1 MSGMNGQ
8 ALFAAY
14 KQAAG
19 AGSDLVIPVGQPVEA
34 LLRPIATNSAHINL
48 NDARLLSE
56 WRNRFVKSFLTEFDS
71 HETRTA
77 NWLAGPVARDPGKI
91 LFMVDTLDGRAVGH
105 VGLGFIDWDKG
116 YVEAD
121 AIVRGGECRKGLM
134 TLALQALLHWARVG
148 LGLPDAWVRVRSDNP
163 AVAFYQK
170 AGFSEVKR
178 VPLSCT
184 SADGQ
189 LTWVEDAAAG
199 QDAPAL
205 VYMRYQAP
213 AQQ

>member
-14 KQAAG
+14 KLAAG
-19 AGSDLVIPVGQPVEA
+19 AGADLVIPVGRPVEA
-34 LLRPIATNSAHINL
+34 LLRPIATASAHINL
-48 NDARLLSE
+48 TDARLLSE
-56 WRNRFVKSFLTEFDS
+56 WRNRFVTSFLTEFDA

-77 NWLAGPVARDPGKI
+77 NWLATAVAHDPGKI
-91 LFMVDTLDGRAVGH
+91 LFMVDTLDGRPVGH

-134 TLALQALLHWARVG
+134 TAALQALLHWARVG

-163 AVAFYQK
+163 AVAFYRK

-178 VPLSCT
+178 VPLASS
-184 SADGQ
+184 SAGGQ
-189 LTWVEDAAAG
+189 VTWTEDPAAG
-199 QDAPAL
+199 DDAPAL

-213 AQQ
+213 V

>member
-1 MSGMNGQ
+1 MSGQ

-34 LLRPIATNSAHINL
+34 LLRPIATHSAHVNL

-56 WRNRFVKSFLTEFDS
+56 WRNRFVASFLTEFDA
-71 HETRTA
+71 HEARTA
-77 NWLAGPVARDPGKI
+77 NWLATAVARDPGKI
-91 LFMVDTLDGRAVGH
+91 LFMVDTLDGRSVGH

-121 AIVRGGECRKGLM
+121 AIVRGGDCRKGLM
-134 TLALQALLHWARVG
+134 TAALQALLHWARAG
-148 LGLPDAWVRVRSDNP
+148 LGLADAWVRVRSDNP

-178 VPLSCT
+178 IPLASS

-189 LTWVEDAAAG
+189 VSWTEDPAAG
-199 QDAPAL
+199 PDAPAL

-213 AQQ
+213 AAA

>member
-1 MSGMNGQ
+1 MSGQ
-8 ALFAAY
+8 ALFAAF

-34 LLRPIATNSAHINL
+34 VLRPIATASDRINL
-48 NDARLLSE
+48 DDARLLSE
-56 WRNRFVKSFLTEFDS
+56 WRNRFVTSFLTEFDS

-77 NWLAGPVARDPGKI
+77 NWLATAVARDPGKI
-91 LFMVDTLDGRAVGH
+91 LFMVDTLDGRSVGH

-121 AIVRGGECRKGLM
+121 AIVRGGDCRKGLM
-134 TLALQALLHWARVG
+134 TLALQALLHWARAG

-163 AVAFYQK
+163 AVAFYEK
-170 AGFSEVKR
+170 AGFGEVKR
-178 VPLSCT
+178 VPLASS

-189 LTWVEDAAAG
+189 ITWVEDPAAG
-199 QDAPAL
+199 SNAPAL
-205 VYMRYQAP
+205 VYMRYQA
-213 AQQ
+213 AE